1 MSGPD
6 PARGAARPAVFLD
19 RDGVLVDELDFLVDP
34 EALRLYPGVAAAVHT
49 LNALGWVVVVV
60 TNQSAV
66 ARGLLDERGLGE
78 IHERLREHLA
88 QGGAHLDAIFHC
100 PHHPTAGREPYRRVC
115 DCRKPAPGLLQR
127 AARLLGL
134 DLARSWIVGDSA
146 RDLEAG
152 AAVGVRGILVATG
165 KGEREHARLLAA
177 GRPPAVFVPDLPA
190 AVRHIGAP
198 SAAHS

>member
-1 MSGPD
+1 MTGTL
-6 PARGAARPAVFLD
+6 RPAVFLD

-34 EALRLYPGVAAAVHT
+34 DALRLYPGVGEAVRE
-49 LNALGWVVVVV
+49 LNSSGWVVVVV

-66 ARGLLDERGLGE
+66 ARGLLDERRLGE

-88 QGGAHLDAIFHC
+88 RSGARLDAIFHC
-100 PHHPTAGREPYRRVC
+100 PHHPTAGREPYRRAC
-115 DCRKPAPGLLQR
+115 DCRKPAPGLLER

-134 DLARSWIVGDSA
+134 DLAHSWIVGDSA

-165 KGEREHARLLAA
+165 KGERERARLVAA
-177 GRPPAVFVPDLPA
+177 GRAPAVFVPNLPA
-190 AVRHIGAP
+190 AVRHIGAAR
-198 SAAHS
+198 AAPQS